1 MTVFN
6 VAATPKNEILEGM
19 KAWLSE
25 SLGDSFDIMLPE
37 LAEMYI
43 EDGPALLSDIKNAIA
58 QQDATALKNS
68 AHALKGCSSSL
79 GLSIL
84 AKHCQVVESSSA
96 TADFAMASSKMSEL
110 EAEFN
115 QVISVFEGLI

>member
-1 MTVFN
+1 MSVFN
-6 VAATPKNEILEGM
+6 VAVTSKNEILEGM

-43 EDGPALLSDIKNAIA
+43 EDGPALLGDIKNAIA
-58 QQDATALKNS
+58 QQDTTGLKNS

-79 GLSIL
+79 GLSVL
-84 AKHCQVVESSSA
+84 AQHCQVVESSSS
-96 TADFAMASSKMSEL
+96 TADFEMASSKMPEL

-115 QVISVFEGLI
+115 QVISVFEELI